1 MTLIILSEII
11 EINNKIDKEIEF
23 YEQQLHKTEFRLDV
37 LREERRQL
45 VELLGIL
52 AEERNKDG
60 QKTNNVY
67 RQSN

>member
-1 MTLIILSEII
+1 MTLIILSEIR
-11 EINNKIDKEIEF
+11 EINDKIEKEIEF

-52 AEERNKDG
+52 AEEKNK
-60 QKTNNVY
+60 
-67 RQSN
+67 

>member
-52 AEERNKDG
+52 AEEKNKDG
-60 QKTNNVY
+60 QKINNVH